1 MPNLAPTGSQLDH
14 LLDASVH
21 KRRRRHRR
29 PRKRQRV
36 RARQWREKMVR
47 ERRARRALTIRDK
60 QQHQQETQRGGKN
73 PSVPVPSKEVP
84 KKNIQTVQAEA
95 AKEVA
100 AARATMAQQQG
111 ELSALKIQ
119 LSMLQLSKD
128 ALQQSAK
135 TAVLGLQSQVSEAQQ
150 LQNSASLA
158 LRTTKDELHS
168 MTKTSDTFYLK
179 LKQLQKMCTES
190 DVEVSRLLDENTKM
204 LADTRAADE
213 DYEEQERHISQ
224 IESIHE
230 DAIDRLHKLQLEA
243 NGLRWTTN
251 HLMVTYGVLQEEI

>member
-1 MPNLAPTGSQLDH
+1 M
-14 LLDASVH
+14 
-21 KRRRRHRR
+21 
-29 PRKRQRV
+29 
-36 RARQWREKMVR
+36 MR
-47 ERRARRALTIRDK
+47 ERRARRALAIRDK
-60 QQHQQETQRGGKN
+60 QQHQQEMQRGRKN

-95 AKEVA
+95 A
-100 AARATMAQQQG
+100 ARAAMAQQQG

-119 LSMLQLSKD
+119 FNMLQLSKD

-179 LKQLQKMCTES
+179 LKQLQKIHAES

-204 LADTRAADE
+204 LAGTRAADE

-251 HLMVTYGVLQEEI
+251 HLMATYGVLQEEI